1 MIEFDATSDEF
12 LADRTGV
19 FRAMRDETPVYRSP
33 DGASMRLSRYDDV
46 VTAALDWET
55 FSSAILGENPPL
67 EILNLLDPSPH
78 TDLRGNLSLAYSPH
92 RILALEPEIRS
103 IAQLLI
109 EELKANDSGDIIRQ
123 FTRPFTTRVMGLLL
137 GFSDEQAALCQNLT
151 DAALLSN
158 DGIAPFTALIQ
169 ELVAD
174 HRAHPKDDLMSAW
187 LSLGDAEG
195 VALSESALLAFC
207 WGIILGNNCTT
218 MDSIAN
224 GIYLLAQS
232 PTQWQELADD
242 PSLIPQAFEEM
253 MRCGPPTHSS
263 ERVTTKEVEL
273 HGVKIPT
280 GTLIYLMWGAASLDE
295 RKFDNPDRFDI
306 HRQGGHHLALG
317 WGHHLCIG
325 AALARLEAQVGF
337 EELLAAFPRVAIV
350 GKPERIP
357 SAWQWGLESLI
368 LAFHSVTQQATK
380 EERT

>member
-1 MIEFDATSDEF
+1 MMDFDATSDEF
-12 LADRTGV
+12 LADRTEV

-33 DGASMRLSRYDDV
+33 DGTSMRLSRYDDV
-46 VTAALDWET
+46 VAAALDWET

-78 TDLRGNLSLAYSPH
+78 TDLRGNLSLAYSPQ

-103 IAQLLI
+103 IARSLI
-109 EELKANDSGDIIRQ
+109 KELKANDSGDIVRQ

-137 GFSDEQAALCQNLT
+137 GFSDEQVALCQNLT

-174 HRAHPKDDLMSAW
+174 HRANPKDDLMSAL
-187 LSLGDAEG
+187 LSLGDAED

-232 PTQWQELADD
+232 PPQWQELADD

-273 HGVKIPT
+273 HGVKIPA

-337 EELLAAFPRVAIV
+337 EELLVAFPRVAIV

-368 LAFHSVTQQATK
+368 LEFHSVT
-380 EERT
+380 

>member
-1 MIEFDATSDEF
+1 MDFDATSDEF

-33 DGASMRLSRYDDV
+33 DGTSMRLSRYDDV
-46 VTAALDWET
+46 VAAALDWET

-78 TDLRGNLSLAYSPH
+78 TDLRGNLSLAYSPQ

-103 IAQLLI
+103 IARSLI
-109 EELKANDSGDIIRQ
+109 KELKANDSGDIVRQ

-137 GFSDEQAALCQNLT
+137 GFSDEQVALCQNLT

-169 ELVAD
+169 ELVTD
-174 HRAHPKDDLMSAW
+174 HRANPKDDLMSAL

-232 PTQWQELADD
+232 PPQWQELADD

-273 HGVKIPT
+273 HGVKIPA

-337 EELLAAFPRVAIV
+337 EELLVAFPRVAIV

-368 LAFHSVTQQATK
+368 LEFHSVT
-380 EERT
+380 

>member
-33 DGASMRLSRYDDV
+33 DGTSMRLSRHDDV
-46 VTAALDWET
+46 VAAALDWET

-78 TDLRGNLSLAYSPH
+78 TDLRGNLSLAYSPQ

-103 IAQLLI
+103 IARSLI
-109 EELKANDSGDIIRQ
+109 KELKANDSGDIIRQ
-123 FTRPFTTRVMGLLL
+123 FARPFTTRVMGLLL

-174 HRAHPKDDLMSAW
+174 HRANPKDDLMSAL

-232 PTQWQELADD
+232 PPQWQELADD

-273 HGVKIPT
+273 HGVKIPA

-337 EELLAAFPRVAIV
+337 EELLVAFPRVAIV

-368 LAFHSVTQQATK
+368 LEFHSVT
-380 EERT
+380 